1 MPPLVA
7 TMISLGVLATIDTY
21 LTATILPV
29 PVWVTFIAWAS
40 FFASGG
46 GQNGFVKSIASN
58 ATGIIIGSLTL
69 LAIHF
74 GVHDPMYAAICV
86 GIGTAAMAF
95 VSVVPLLSFTP
106 AVVFGFAST
115 VGTVAATGKS
125 IVTMGPS
132 HPALI
137 AAVAMLV
144 GGCFG
149 FVSQVGSNILARKPA
164 LA

>member
-1 MPPLVA
+1 MPALIA

-46 GQNGFVKSIASN
+46 GQGGFVKSVGSN
-58 ATGIIIGSLTL
+58 WTGIVIGSLTL

-74 GVHDPMYAAICV
+74 GVQDPMYAAICV
-86 GIGTAAMAF
+86 GIGTAAMAL
-95 VSVVPLLSFTP
+95 VSIVPLLSFTP
-106 AVVFGFAST
+106 AVVFGFASV
-115 VGTVAATGKS
+115 VGTMAATGKS
-125 IVTMGPS
+125 IITTDVT
-132 HPALI
+132 HPTII

-144 GGCFG
+144 GACFG
-149 FVSQVGSNILARKPA
+149 FVSEVGANVLARKPLTA
-164 LA
+164 